1 MTRSKIRT
9 SGAEGL
15 TLSSTS
21 LTIANGLTMTDG
33 DIAFAD
39 GHGISFAATSNA
51 GVTTPSELFDD
62 FEEGTW
68 TPTVTDG
75 STTINGDSNSGG
87 HYTKV
92 GQLVFVT
99 GHINVDTISST
110 MASFGSSAVIKIGG
124 LPFATKADSNFFTRG
139 GGSVG
144 RVDNLNRSSSNAI
157 YIAVEPNVSTLDIY
171 IDDDDNENTPI
182 TKSQIDDTFRIFFS
196 CTYVS

>member
-1 MTRSKIRT
+1 MALTKVRGD
-9 SGAEGL
+9 GAEGL
-15 TLSSTS
+15 TLSSTA
-21 LTIANGLTMTDG
+21 LTIANGLTLTDG
-33 DIAFAD
+33 DIAMAS

-75 STTINGDSNSGG
+75 STTISGDSNTGG

-99 GHINVDTISST
+99 GHVNVDSSSST

-157 YIAVEPNVSTLDIY
+157 YIAVEPDVSTLDIY
-171 IDDDDNENTPI
+171 IDDDDNENTQI
-182 TKSQIDDTFRIFFS
+182 TKSQIDNAFRIFLS
-196 CTYVS
+196 VTYVT